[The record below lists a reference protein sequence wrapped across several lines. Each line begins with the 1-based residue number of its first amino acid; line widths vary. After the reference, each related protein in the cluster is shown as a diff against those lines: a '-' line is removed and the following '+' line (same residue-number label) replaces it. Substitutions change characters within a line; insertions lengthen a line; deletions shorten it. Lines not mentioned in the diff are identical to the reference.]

1 MLHWARTTPSSQP
14 NAALSKATMHML
26 TSTFGRARRILQTE
40 GFLALLRS
48 ALRFLATGLF
58 QYETYYLYQQ
68 PTEHARTMKEADV
81 MPKIPDFILK
91 IVATNEE
98 ADKLE
103 AAGLEFRS
111 RARNT
116 RQRLD
121 KGAVAFCLFVGRE
134 LANISWLA
142 MTQAAMD
149 SLNEPP
155 AKVSFSCSEAYRGG
169 IWTNPKYRR
178 MRFSQ
183 YSLLKKLEFLH
194 ERGIRTSRVVI
205 SKRNV
210 TSQEGQMAFGPVKY
224 GEGRYLRVLGIGFWR
239 EKPVEAAC

>member
-1 MLHWARTTPSSQP
+1 
-14 NAALSKATMHML
+14 ML
-26 TSTFGRARRILQTE
+26 TATFCKARRILQTE
-40 GFLALLRS
+40 GVLALLKS
-48 ALRFLATGLF
+48 GLRFLAEGLF
-58 QYETYYLYQQ
+58 QHETYYLYQQ
-68 PTEHARTMKEADV
+68 PTEHVLVLREAEV
-81 MPKIPDFILK
+81 MPKIPDFTFK

-98 ADKLE
+98 ADELE
-103 AAGLEFRS
+103 ASGLEFRY

-116 RQRLD
+116 RERLD
-121 KGAVAFCLFVGRE
+121 KGAVLFCLFVEQE

-142 MTQAAMD
+142 MTQAAMN

-155 AKVSFSCSEAYRGG
+155 VKVDFSNSEAYRGG

-183 YSLLKKLEFLH
+183 YSLLKKLEYLH

-224 GEGRYLRVLGIGFWR
+224 GEGRYLRVLCARFWR
-239 EKPVEAAC
+239 ERPLAPS

>member
-1 MLHWARTTPSSQP
+1 MLHCARTTRSRYP
-14 NAALSKATMHML
+14 NAALTKATMDML
-26 TSTFGRARRILQTE
+26 TSTLGRARRILRTE

-48 ALRFLATGLF
+48 ALRLLARGVL

-68 PTEHARTMKEADV
+68 PTEHARMMKEADV
-81 MPKIPDFILK
+81 MPKIPDFTFEV
-91 IVATNEE
+91 VATNEE
-98 ADKLE
+98 ADELE
-103 AAGLEFRS
+103 ASGLEIRS
-111 RARNT
+111 YARNT

-121 KGAVAFCLFVGRE
+121 REAVAFCLFVGHE
-134 LANISWLA
+134 LSNISWLA
-142 MTQAAMD
+142 TTQAAMD

-155 AKVSFSCSEAYRGG
+155 VKVSFSSSEAYRGG

-183 YSLLKKLEFLH
+183 YSLLKKLEYLD

-210 TSQEGQMAFGPVKY
+210 TSQEGQMAFAPVKY
-224 GEGRYLRVLGIGFWR
+224 GEGRYLRVLGARFWR
-239 EKPVEAAC
+239 ERPVETGC